1 MSVLFL
7 CQLFIGTNSCHLA
20 HENFNWQYAINIIA
34 LTGLLMIAL
43 CLFLV
48 NHSIEKKRTSLLTG
62 LFEVA
67 SNKYNWLLAMYTFFN
82 YAPMIIF
89 AGQWSTLFIST
100 IKHTG
105 KAAASTYGL
114 VMWLALGVV
123 APLLGQLI
131 KKRFSYLFVLTAC
144 SIIGFL
150 SSFVIIYL
158 DNISSEMLYLCCF
171 LFGGASAAQI
181 LVFAVAKL
189 SNSAKLGTVIGL

>member
-1 MSVLFL
+1 MLAFYWDKL
-7 CQLFIGTNSCHLA
+7 CHLA
-20 HENFNWQYAINIIA
+20 HENYNWQYAINIIA

-114 VMWLALGVV
+114 VMACIGSCCAIAWSVN
-123 APLLGQLI
+123 QDS
-131 KKRFSYLFVLTAC
+131 FSYRFVLTAC

-171 LFGGASAAQI
+171 YSVVRVRHRSWCL
-181 LVFAVAKL
+181 L
-189 SNSAKLGTVIGL
+189 